1 MAAFTDFENTGES
14 DTCDLHLDD
23 IKIKFHP
30 NSGKPAQI
38 FHFDEYTSSSKT
50 SLNNPIDSEPWKPFW
65 SHLDFEIAE
74 LMLDTHMNKSQTNRL
89 LSLIHQRIKTPAEF
103 TLENSTDLENV
114 WENAQM
120 AHTSGV
126 WNFVLSNNVI

>member
-1 MAAFTDFENTGES
+1 MAAFTDFENTGEN

-23 IKIKFHP
+23 IKIEFHP

-50 SLNNPIDSEPWKPFW
+50 SLNNPIDSEPWKPLQ
-65 SHLDFEIAE
+65 SRLDFEIAE
-74 LMLDTHMNKSQTNRL
+74 LMLDTHMNRSQTNRL
-89 LSLIHQRIKTPAEF
+89 LSVIHQCIKTPAEF

-114 WENAQM
+114 WENAWI
-120 AHTSGV
+120 ARISGV

>member
-1 MAAFTDFENTGES
+1 MAAFTDFENTGEN

-23 IKIKFHP
+23 IKIEFHP

-50 SLNNPIDSEPWKPFW
+50 SLNNPIDSEPWKPFR
-65 SHLDFEIAE
+65 SCLDFEIAE

-89 LSLIHQRIKTPAEF
+89 LSLIHRCIKTPAEF
-103 TLENSTDLENV
+103 TLENSTELENV
-114 WENAQM
+114 WENARM